1 VILNVVFKFYNYY
14 LSKDKDLARRLR
26 PLLGFVP
33 SNLSIF
39 KLAFAHKSTQSEK
52 IFPLQNNER
61 LEYLGDAVLG
71 TIVAEYLFKKYPSA
85 DEGFLTKMRS
95 KIVKRKSLNKVG
107 EKMGLDMFLSQYNPT
122 RLSRSMMGNAVEA
135 LVGAVYLELGYENTQ
150 RFVIRKILRAY
161 VDVHE
166 LESFDDNYKSQLL
179 EWCQKNGQS
188 VNYKLIARYKFDKRD
203 RFKVAVLVD
212 GKKIAMAEDFN
223 KKSAEQMAS
232 EKAMQQLG
240 IIPDEGDDD
249 DDDE

>member
-1 VILNVVFKFYNYY
+1 MSALFKLYNYY
-14 LSKDKDLARRLR
+14 LSKDKDLARRLY

-33 SNLSIF
+33 ANLAIF

-52 IFPLQNNER
+52 SYALQNNER

-71 TIVAEYLFKKYPSA
+71 TIVAEYLFKKYPNA

-107 EKMGLDMFLSQYNPT
+107 EKMGLDMFLAEYNPT

-135 LVGAVYLELGYENTQ
+135 LVGAIYLELGYEHTQ
-150 RFVIRKILRAY
+150 RFVIRKILRNY

-166 LESFDDNYKSQLL
+166 LENYDDNYKSQLL
-179 EWCQKNGQS
+179 EWCQKNGQT

-203 RFKVAVLVD
+203 RFKVAVMID
-212 GKKIAMAEDFN
+212 GNKVAMAEDFN
-223 KKSAEQMAS
+223 KKSAEQLAS
-232 EKAMQQLG
+232 EKAMQLLG
-240 IIPDEGDDD
+240 ILTEEPDE
-249 DDDE
+249 DEE